1 MALEHAKPG
10 EVIALTHAGEDAS
23 AFSSIA
29 LAKTGQIELIRL
41 VLPAGK
47 EMPEHHVK
55 GDITFQCLSGEIAF
69 MAGGQPTTLRS
80 GEMLYLEGGVPHAV
94 RALANSVALLTIVLQ
109 PAH

>member
-10 EVIALTHAGEDAS
+10 QVIALTPSSEDIS
-23 AFSSIA
+23 TFSSIA
-29 LAKTGQIELIRL
+29 LTKTEQIELIRM

-69 MAGGQPTTLRS
+69 VTRGVPTTLKA
-80 GEMLYLEGGVPHAV
+80 GEMLYLEGGAPHAV
-94 RALANSVALLTIVLQ
+94 RAVADSVALLTIVLR
-109 PAH
+109 H

>member
-10 EVIALTHAGEDAS
+10 DVIALTHAGEAAS

-29 LAKTGQIELIRL
+29 LAKTEQIELIRL

-55 GDITFQCLSGEIAF
+55 GEITLLCLSGEIAF
-69 MAGGQPTTLRS
+69 TTRGQPVTLKA
-80 GEMLYLEGGVPHAV
+80 GEMLYLEGGAPHAV
-94 RALANSVALLTIVLQ
+94 RAVADSVALLTIVLR
-109 PAH
+109 H

>member
-10 EVIALTHAGEDAS
+10 QVIALAPSGEDIS
-23 AFSSIA
+23 TFSSIA
-29 LAKTGQIELIRL
+29 LTKTEQIELIRL

-69 MAGGQPTTLRS
+69 ITRGTPTTLKA
-80 GEMLYLEGGVPHAV
+80 GEMLYLEGGAPHAV
-94 RALANSVALLTIVLQ
+94 RAVTDSVALLTIVLR
-109 PAH
+109 H